1 MSANV
6 LADADVR
13 SYVPKDI
20 YKKCNL
26 EKAILNNNFNSKI
39 TLLKVSLNLQK
50 GHNLLFTLKIDL
62 HAGGAAGKSDTLN
75 RCLLY
80 YYLVEINLFS

>member
-6 LADADVR
+6 LAGADVR

-26 EKAILNNNFNSKI
+26 EKSIVNNIFNSKI
-39 TLLKVSLNLQK
+39 TQLKVTLNLGK
-50 GHNLLFTLKIDL
+50 SHNLLFSLKIDL
-62 HAGGAAGKSDTLN
+62 LVHAGGAAGKSGTLN
-75 RCLLY
+75 RYLLT
-80 YYLVEINLFS
+80 II